1 MNVHCNDPKVKQ
13 VMEVYRSL
21 WRINKIAAKLT
32 KKSAED
38 LGLSLQQLL
47 ILNTLFAFPE
57 LTQQE
62 LADRLV
68 SSKSTISVGVDKLVK
83 MGLVK
88 RNVFKADR
96 RVVKLN
102 LTNQGEEVSRK
113 FNKNSSP
120 FKAMLYALDKMPDED
135 IRSLLRIQKK
145 LFNHL
150 NESGF

>member
-1 MNVHCNDPKVKQ
+1 
-13 VMEVYRSL
+13 MEVYRSL